1 MNLIDGLNE
10 ELERARELL
19 EVYKSIPT
27 GGFGAMV
34 IREKIKHAEMSMQ
47 LGDTVGMLRAYGELQ
62 KLE

>member
-19 EVYKSIPT
+19 KVYEGIPT
-27 GGFGAMV
+27 GGFGAVV
-34 IREKIKHAEMSMQ
+34 IRQTIKHAERSMQ
-47 LGDTVGMLRAYGELQ
+47 LGDTVEMLKAYGELK